1 MGDAAV
7 EYIKDA
13 PFADVFICNGELD
26 FHDYYYIS
34 PIQEEE
40 DSIYYRVNRTGIES
54 RIPSLF
60 FVERDSTMICCEVFC
75 IFSGKG
81 QLTFRGKSY
90 ELGKNQVIVLPAGE
104 EHSYRSDEAEPLGMS
119 WVEFYGGDSRR
130 LTRHIVDTQGPV
142 IEGMIFSDASA
153 ALGILQQKLMID
165 ERQNVSREIYSLLLE
180 ILKNENRYAMAE
192 ISQDVKANFSRV
204 EAYIDAHLKDGITN
218 GKMADVCGISLPYFI
233 KQFKIIYRMTPQ
245 EFVMNR
251 RLRKGKQMLMQTR
264 LPVDE
269 ISEIL
274 GFCNTSHFIRRF
286 REKEKMTPAQYR
298 GAYRIE

>member
-1 MGDAAV
+1 M

-13 PFADVFICNGELD
+13 PFANIFVCNGDID

-34 PIQEEE
+34 PFKEIE
-40 DSIYYRVNRTGIES
+40 DSIYYCVNRTGIES
-54 RIPSLF
+54 RVPSLF
-60 FVERDSTMICCEVFC
+60 FVERDSTMSCCEVFC

-81 QLTFRGKSY
+81 RLTFRGNTY

-104 EHSYRSDEAEPLGMS
+104 EHSYGSDEAEPLGMS

-165 ERQNVSREIYSLLLE
+165 ERQNVSLEIYRLLLE
-180 ILKNENRYAMAE
+180 ILKNERRYAMAE

-204 EAYIDAHLKDGITN
+204 EAYIDAHLRDRITN
-218 GKMADVCGISLPYFI
+218 SQLADVCGISLPYFI
-233 KQFKIIYRMTPQ
+233 KQLKAIYRMTPQ

-251 RLRKGKQMLMQTR
+251 RLRKGRQMLMQTG

-269 ISEIL
+269 ISEML

-298 GAYRIE
+298 GAYRIEQGL